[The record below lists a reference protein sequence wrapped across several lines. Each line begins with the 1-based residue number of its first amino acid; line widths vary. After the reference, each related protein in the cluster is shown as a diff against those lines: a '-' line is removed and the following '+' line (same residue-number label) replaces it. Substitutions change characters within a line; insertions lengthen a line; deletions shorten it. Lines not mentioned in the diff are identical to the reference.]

1 VCSAAGSHGRA
12 AGQVGVN
19 DFHLA
24 NLGELTTA
32 QFHPDTQRKRIYF
45 STVSLTRACTR
56 PAHTCMSRIN
66 LVRVGHPVLA
76 AAGSVPRS
84 CRSDVA

>member
-1 VCSAAGSHGRA
+1 VRSAAGSHGRA

-45 STVSLTRACTR
+45 STVS
-56 PAHTCMSRIN
+56 
-66 LVRVGHPVLA
+66 
-76 AAGSVPRS
+76 
-84 CRSDVA
+84 